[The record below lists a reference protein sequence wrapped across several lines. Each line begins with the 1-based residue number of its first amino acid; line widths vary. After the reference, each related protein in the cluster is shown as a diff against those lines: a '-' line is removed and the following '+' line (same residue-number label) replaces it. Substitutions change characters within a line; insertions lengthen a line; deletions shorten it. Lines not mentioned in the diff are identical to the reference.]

1 MQIIIHQ
8 IKKTSIC
15 DFFIQWKNWQRKKI
29 IKNLNEKKIIACE
42 TLRIQNRIV
51 ILGPKKTKSD
61 RNFYILKCENHIKT
75 ERKKSSK
82 QKNIFIIG
90 LTME

>member
-1 MQIIIHQ
+1 MEKLT
-8 IKKTSIC
+8 KK
-15 DFFIQWKNWQRKKI
+15 KNCQKLERKK
-29 IKNLNEKKIIACE
+29 KFIACD
-42 TLRIQNRIV
+42 TLRIQTRIV

-82 QKNIFIIG
+82 HQNIFIIG
-90 LTME
+90 LNME